1 MNGSVVRRVCCVVG
15 TDVVITVG
23 VGLVHWSDIL
33 TTVTARPA
41 TSAAPTTPA
50 TDTAVVLRYHAPR
63 SSGSGVGEE
72 PRAPILASDRRA
84 ASRAVHSGGN
94 EHE

>member
-63 SSGSGVGEE
+63 SSGSGVGGGATGADTSER
-72 PRAPILASDRRA
+72 PAGGKSGRTLRRQ
-84 ASRAVHSGGN
+84 
-94 EHE
+94 